1 MQDAATISKILTSI
15 IKLKISARSLQMDLI
30 QVNGI
35 RAYGYVGYLPEER
48 VLGQWFE
55 VDLTLW
61 VDLAPAGHSDN
72 INDTVDYREAIAI
85 VKSQIT
91 TAKFKLVEKLISAIA
106 DKILSLEKVNQ
117 VRVKLSKP
125 AAPIPNFSGKIT
137 LDITR
142 SLT

>member
-1 MQDAATISKILTSI
+1 
-15 IKLKISARSLQMDLI
+15 MDSI
-30 QVNGI
+30 QVAGI
-35 RAYGYVGYLPEER
+35 RAYGYVGYLPEEQ

-61 VDLAPAGHSDN
+61 VDLEPAAKSDN
-72 INDTVDYREAIAI
+72 IEDTVDYREAIAI
-85 VKSQIT
+85 VKQQIT
-91 TAKFKLVEKLISAIA
+91 KAKFALVEKLVSAIA
-106 DKILSLEKVNQ
+106 DELLSLEKVTQ

-125 AAPIPNFSGKIT
+125 AAPIPDFGGRIT

>member
-1 MQDAATISKILTSI
+1 
-15 IKLKISARSLQMDLI
+15 MDSI

-61 VDLAPAGHSDN
+61 VDLTTAGKSDK
-72 INDTVDYREAIAI
+72 IEDTLDYREAIAI
-85 VKSQIT
+85 VKEQIT
-91 TAKFKLVEKLISAIA
+91 TAKYALVEKLVGAIA
-106 DKILSLEKVNQ
+106 DKILTLDKVER
-117 VRVKLSKP
+117 VRVRLSKP
-125 AAPIPNFSGKIT
+125 AAPIPDFSGRIT

-142 SLT
+142 SVL

>member
-1 MQDAATISKILTSI
+1 
-15 IKLKISARSLQMDLI
+15 MDSI
-30 QVNGI
+30 QVSGI

-61 VDLAPAGHSDN
+61 VDLTAAGESDN
-72 INDTVDYREAIAI
+72 IADTLDYREAIAI
-85 VKSQIT
+85 VKEQIT
-91 TAKFKLVEKLISAIA
+91 TAKFDLVEKLVNAIA
-106 DKILSLEKVNQ
+106 NRILSLEKVNQ

-125 AAPIPNFSGKIT
+125 AAPIPDFSGRIT

-142 SLT
+142 SLA

>member
-1 MQDAATISKILTSI
+1 
-15 IKLKISARSLQMDLI
+15 MDSI

-35 RAYGYVGYLPEER
+35 RAYGYVGYLPEEK

-61 VDLAPAGHSDN
+61 VDLSPAGKSDD
-72 INDTVDYREAIAI
+72 IDDTLDYREAIAI
-85 VKSQIT
+85 VKEQIT
-91 TAKFKLVEKLISAIA
+91 TAKFNLVETLVNAIA
-106 DKILSLEKVNQ
+106 NQLLSLEKVTQ

-125 AAPIPNFSGKIT
+125 AAPIPDFSGCIT

-142 SLT
+142 SIA

>member
-1 MQDAATISKILTSI
+1 MDSI
-15 IKLKISARSLQMDLI
+15 EVS
-30 QVNGI
+30 GI

-61 VDLAPAGHSDN
+61 VDLVPAGKSDN
-72 INDTVDYREAIAI
+72 IEDTLDYREAIAI
-85 VKSQIT
+85 VKQQIT
-91 TAKFKLVEKLISAIA
+91 TAKFDLVEKLASAIA
-106 DKILSLEKVNQ
+106 DQILGLDKVSQ

-125 AAPIPNFSGKIT
+125 AAPIPEFSGRIT

-142 SLT
+142 SLA